1 MEEQLMA
8 WMEAFSYPA
17 VVGLLL
23 ACGVGAPLSEDLILV
38 TAGFLVSQ
46 TGGHLLIMMAV
57 GWVGVVCGDL
67 MLFTIGRRL
76 GPRLRRHRRLG
87 PLLATPRA
95 QRIASQL
102 ERRGWTTI
110 FGARFLPGFRL
121 PTFLLAGV
129 GGVPLRH
136 FVLAD
141 GVGAAITAPLMVFL
155 GHRFGLKVLDD
166 IALGGRWIVAVVIVG
181 ILVLAAVW
189 TYRHIQRLG
198 SLRRVRP

>member
-38 TAGFLVSQ
+38 TAGVLVSQ
-46 TGGHLLIMMAV
+46 TGGHLLIMMSV
-57 GWVGVVCGDL
+57 GWLGVLGGDL
-67 MLFTIGRRL
+67 LLFTIGRRL

-102 ERRGWTTI
+102 EQRGWTTI

-141 GVGAAITAPLMVFL
+141 GLGAAITAPLMVFL
-155 GHRFGLKVLDD
+155 GHRFGLKVLED
-166 IALGGRWIVAVVIVG
+166 IALGGRWILTVAVVG
-181 ILVLAAVW
+181 ILGLAAVW